1 MGIFSMESPTEEQR
15 RDLVRRTYLRYY
27 EHTNTPNRICALQE
41 ILNKSLAS
49 NELEDCQMAYT
60 FVVGGNPNGTT
71 ELVDLKNA
79 SYPILALNNNQSN
92 NNNSDDRYDTVY
104 LNIRENMEE
113 GKSQTWLKYATAV
126 VLKDHYFDYIGK
138 MDTDTLLYPD
148 IFFKTTFNHLAVFP
162 NNVRTYGGGP
172 FVKTSPQEDHIA
184 LTYMGGRL
192 YWMSPDLARYVTSP
206 KCNRS
211 ALALHSEDQSIGNFV
226 HSHPLPIRRI
236 QMPFYCFEHPMKDVD
251 QFRKHWDRYMRRN
264 KQARNQTENAM
275 SMIHSLQTSTGK
287 VRTQLNRAVE

>member
-1 MGIFSMESPTEEQR
+1 
-15 RDLVRRTYLRYY
+15 
-27 EHTNTPNRICALQE
+27 
-41 ILNKSLAS
+41 
-49 NELEDCQMAYT
+49 
-60 FVVGGNPNGTT
+60 
-71 ELVDLKNA
+71 
-79 SYPILALNNNQSN
+79 
-92 NNNSDDRYDTVY
+92 
-104 LNIRENMEE
+104 
-113 GKSQTWLKYATAV
+113 
-126 VLKDHYFDYIGK
+126 

-211 ALALHSEDQSIGNFV
+211 ALALHSEDQSMGNFV